1 MQSGIQRRVAESPSP
16 PHQSLPVK
24 KSLEV
29 SRALVASSVR
39 QNAGVNDHE
48 NQTQLPDGSVPI
60 LSDYPDSSQA
70 NRKPPRF
77 TYRPW
82 EIATKYDTRLFAVNG
97 EYACTTGYITRVWS
111 LRTGES
117 LLSIAH
123 GENVRVTAIAFKPT
137 KDVDDEGKR
146 LWLGT
151 NIGDILELDIPSQS
165 VIYTRSN
172 AHTKREVVKLYR
184 HAAEMWSLDDEG
196 KLLVWSPDA
205 SGMPSL
211 QSGHRL
217 FRVPKG
223 HACSMV
229 SGGQLWIASGKDIR
243 VFRPSAS
250 SDADFHV
257 LVRPLTY
264 ANAGE
269 VTACTAMSSQPDNL
283 YFGHADGNVTIYNRN
298 DYSRMGVVNVSLY
311 KISSL
316 AGVGDYLWAGYN
328 TGMLYVYDTTVT
340 PWQVK
345 KDWHAHD
352 NPVCSVVVDESSVW
366 KMGRL
371 QVLSLGTDNML
382 KIWDGML
389 EEDWLEMYMQQH
401 DSKYCNFREVTASV
415 LTWNAGASKPSHLR
429 ADRKDNNFFRDYLC
443 SQDPPDLFVF
453 GFQELVD
460 LEDKKVT
467 AKSFFKSKKKDSSE
481 QEHMSHQYR
490 AWRDHLTR
498 CLEDFMPTS
507 QPYTLLHTASMV
519 GLFTCIFIKSSQRS
533 RVRHINTAE
542 VKRGMKGL
550 HGNKGALVLRMVIDD
565 TSVCLTNCHLA
576 AGQTQTVSRNND
588 IAAIL
593 ESECLPQS
601 SPTSSGLFV
610 GGGDGSMILDH
621 EICILNG
628 DLNYRID
635 SMPRDTVVKAVREG
649 NLTKL
654 LDFDQLLRSRRKN
667 PGFRLRAFNENPI
680 TFAPTYKYDVG
691 SDEYDT
697 SEKRRAPAW
706 CDRLLY
712 RGIGRVSMEAYRRHE
727 LRVSDHRPVSGY
739 FRLKVKTVDESK
751 RNGVW
756 ARAEHE
762 FAAVKQRIGSE
773 VKLDYLT
780 NTFGISPKEA
790 TRLLQG

>member
-1 MQSGIQRRVAESPSP
+1 RSPSYFPRNGYFGTAPTHDDLGNRPRETGTKPLARTPTFPPRQSMDGHSPPVMSESLADIPGLSAPGRQGVRSGRTSPIRPQQIPTRRSGDVPHRSATVTERPQSQLLPPPRRMQSGIQRRVAESPSP

-490 AWRDHLTR
+490 
-498 CLEDFMPTS
+498 C
-507 QPYTLLHTASMV
+507 Q
-519 GLFTCIFIKSSQRS
+519 
-533 RVRHINTAE
+533 
-542 VKRGMKGL
+542 
-550 HGNKGALVLRMVIDD
+550 GALVLRMVIDD

-697 SEKRRAPAW
+697 S
-706 CDRLLY
+706 L
-712 RGIGRVSMEAYRRHE
+712 I
-727 LRVSDHRPVSGY
+727 
-739 FRLKVKTVDESK
+739 T
-751 RNGVW
+751 
-756 ARAEHE
+756 
-762 FAAVKQRIGSE
+762 
-773 VKLDYLT
+773 T
-780 NTFGISPKEA
+780 A
-790 TRLLQG
+790 TLSLE